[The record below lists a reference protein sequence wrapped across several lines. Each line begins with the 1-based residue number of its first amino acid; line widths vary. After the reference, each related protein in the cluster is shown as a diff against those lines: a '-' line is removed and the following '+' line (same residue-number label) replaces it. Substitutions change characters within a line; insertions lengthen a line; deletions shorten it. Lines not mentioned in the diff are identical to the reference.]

1 MSVKYWNMLKNIL
14 KKYFKILE
22 KVSKMLEAFKKEN
35 FRKIREYRKTYKIVN
50 RNNFTV
56 ILEDCLDT

>member
-1 MSVKYWNMLKNIL
+1 MLKDIL

-35 FRKIREYRKTYKIVN
+35 FHK
-50 RNNFTV
+50 
-56 ILEDCLDT
+56 LENIGKLIK